1 MNMKI
6 WALVLV
12 ALSVSVTAAD
22 AKKHRRH
29 VRPPPPAPVDGI
41 WPYSTRWDQPA
52 HFVRLPNGLVV
63 SSYECWSDEGN
74 GRYLPCGAG
83 GNKQ

>member
-6 WALVLV
+6 WIV
-12 ALSVSVTAAD
+12 ALAVLSVTVTAAE

-29 VRPPPPAPVDGI
+29 VRPLPPAPANDI
-41 WPYSTRWDQPA
+41 SPYSTRWDQPA

-63 SSYECWSDEGN
+63 SSYECWSEEGY
-74 GRYLPCGAG
+74 GRYLPCGG
-83 GNKQ
+83 GGDRR